1 MPVARRSP
9 IFIAQKKEVR
19 DRNILIGSSSHPLV
33 LFWFSVS
40 HLAETRKLATQ
51 NRLESIFI
59 RSEVTVYYTQ
69 RNRKA
74 KLKIHVE
81 AALFQATQFSTSKYH
96 RWATQNTAQHM
107 SFALRCG
114 WVGAVVLG
122 APHWGAIYWDRAWKV
137 RIFQGKDMWVRNIRQ
152 EEQRYNRKGQR
163 HRRAWIPNL
172 PAFIFHMLYIAHSK
186 RGGGAKD
193 FFTNIQRTNR
203 AITFS
208 VPETSWVKHSV
219 V

>member
-1 MPVARRSP
+1 MPVARSRP

-33 LFWFSVS
+33 LLWFSVS

-96 RWATQNTAQHM
+96 RLATQNTAQYVP
-107 SFALRCG
+107 FALRCG
-114 WVGAVVLG
+114 
-122 APHWGAIYWDRAWKV
+122 
-137 RIFQGKDMWVRNIRQ
+137 
-152 EEQRYNRKGQR
+152 
-163 HRRAWIPNL
+163 
-172 PAFIFHMLYIAHSK
+172 
-186 RGGGAKD
+186 
-193 FFTNIQRTNR
+193 
-203 AITFS
+203 
-208 VPETSWVKHSV
+208 
-219 V
+219 

>member
-1 MPVARRSP
+1 MPVARRRP

-40 HLAETRKLATQ
+40 HLAGTRKLATQ

-96 RWATQNTAQHM
+96 RWATQNAAQYV

-114 WVGAVVLG
+114 
-122 APHWGAIYWDRAWKV
+122 
-137 RIFQGKDMWVRNIRQ
+137 
-152 EEQRYNRKGQR
+152 
-163 HRRAWIPNL
+163 
-172 PAFIFHMLYIAHSK
+172 
-186 RGGGAKD
+186 
-193 FFTNIQRTNR
+193 
-203 AITFS
+203 
-208 VPETSWVKHSV
+208 
-219 V
+219 